1 MSEITQSQF
10 EEKLSVFIG
19 ELAPNSKAIK
29 TTTKLFDD
37 GIIDSLKILDL
48 IAFVEV
54 TLKIKVSDS
63 KVVIENFRTIE
74 AISNAFWKEKSSYA
88 KK

>member
-1 MSEITQSQF
+1 MSEITENQF
-10 EEKLSVFIG
+10 EEKLSAFVR
-19 ELAPNSKAIK
+19 ELAPHSKTIK
-29 TTTKLFDD
+29 STTKLFDD

-54 TLKIKVSDS
+54 TLKIKVPDS
-63 KVVIENFRTIE
+63 KVVIENFRTIKD
-74 AISNAFWKEKSSYA
+74 ISDTFWKEKSSYA